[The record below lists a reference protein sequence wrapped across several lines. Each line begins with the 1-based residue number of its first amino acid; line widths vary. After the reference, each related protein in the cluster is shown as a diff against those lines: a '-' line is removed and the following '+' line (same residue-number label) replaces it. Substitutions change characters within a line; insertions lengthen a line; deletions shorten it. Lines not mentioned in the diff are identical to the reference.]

1 MTTPSLAS
9 EAGANGPSEGGFERY
24 RAVLGVIAPLAVLAL
39 WEAYARLGGAPSYL
53 VAPTRIAAVTF
64 DMAVSGELWP
74 HAGASLVRA
83 YGGFALGA
91 AAGILLGLFAGVS
104 RAAGTFLD
112 PLVSLIYPVPKI
124 VVLPILVVWL
134 GFGDLSKIATIAISV
149 FFPVFINAYAG
160 TRAVPKLYV
169 WAARNMGAAPVRIF
183 FRVVLP
189 AAMSHV
195 LAGIRIGLALAF
207 VVLFAAELFGAPAG
221 LGYLIGRAE
230 ESGRF
235 DLMFVAI
242 LVIAVI
248 GFASDRLLVAV
259 RRRLLAGQAL
269 GREELAR

>member
-1 MTTPSLAS
+1 MTAKPQ
-9 EAGANGPSEGGFERY
+9 PDGGSADGLDRH
-24 RAVLGVIAPLAVLAL
+24 RTLLGVLAPLAVLIA
-39 WEAYARLGGAPSYL
+39 WEAYARTGGGPSYL
-53 VAPTRIAAVTF
+53 VAPTAILAVTF
-64 DMAVSGELWP
+64 DMATNGELWP
-74 HAGASLVRA
+74 HVGASLVRA

-91 AAGILLGLFAGVS
+91 IAGILLGLFAGVS

-112 PLVSLIYPVPKI
+112 PLVSLTYPVPKV

-134 GFGDLSKIATIAISV
+134 GFGDASKVATIAVSV
-149 FFPVFINAYAG
+149 FFPVFINAYSG

-169 WAARNMGAAPVRIF
+169 WAARNMGARPKRTF

-195 LAGIRIGLALAF
+195 LAGIRIGLALSF

-242 LVIAVI
+242 LAIAFI
-248 GFASDRLLVAV
+248 GFLTDRAFVAL
-259 RRRLLAGQAL
+259 RRRLLVGQTL
-269 GREELAR
+269 SREEAGF